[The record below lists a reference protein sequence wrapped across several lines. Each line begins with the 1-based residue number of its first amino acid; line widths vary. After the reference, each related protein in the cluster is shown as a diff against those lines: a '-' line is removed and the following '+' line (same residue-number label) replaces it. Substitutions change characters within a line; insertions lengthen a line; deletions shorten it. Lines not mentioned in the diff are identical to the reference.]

1 MTTDDTRRNVAASP
15 PHPDEKAAM
24 AHVTVTISGRQYRMA
39 CEDGQEG
46 HLTQL
51 AADLDRRV
59 EQLRGSFGEIG
70 DNRLVVMAALMTGDE
85 LSEAMQR
92 VRKLEDELSGL
103 RDARVATAGRSQ
115 ATQAAVVA
123 ALNAAAERI
132 EGVTRGLNQSLSDGG
147 VAIG

>member
-1 MTTDDTRRNVAASP
+1 SLAARGRSRRPGRARADDGEHQPRDCPSSRRRHRHHPLGDRAARAMTTDDTRRNVAASP

-103 RDARVATAGRSQ
+103 RD
-115 ATQAAVVA
+115 
-123 ALNAAAERI
+123 
-132 EGVTRGLNQSLSDGG
+132 
-147 VAIG
+147 